1 MTEKLF
7 YKNSYLSECKSEII
21 DIIEKNGKMEIVLD
35 RTIFYPEGGGQPS
48 DTGTIDGLKVNY
60 VYENNGIIY
69 HCMEDKPKNKCVI
82 CKIDFKRRFDYM
94 QQHSGEH
101 LLSGAIYTLFNGHN
115 RGFHL
120 GEEHVTADIDIEPM
134 DKNMI
139 KRVENLV
146 NEYIYRD
153 QLVETHM
160 VSRHKSLEF
169 PLRKAVKRGVEN
181 VRIVQI
187 PNMDCCPCC
196 GTHVSR
202 TGEIGMLKI
211 LKAEKYKKMTRIY
224 FKCGNRALLEFQ
236 KEHQI
241 VMDLGRNLSTDIL
254 HIEDRINSEESK
266 MGELIAENRDMKK
279 SLIRYEI
286 KNIIEN
292 KISNII
298 LKGYDDKK
306 FEDIKL
312 IASTILEEEPEK
324 YILILYS
331 DRDKRILL
339 VNNLKK
345 EVDCGK
351 LFKDNIENFNGKG
364 GGNVSQAQGIFSNSD
379 DMVNFSNFLYSSVA

>member
-1 MTEKLF
+1 
-7 YKNSYLSECKSEII
+7 
-21 DIIEKNGKMEIVLD
+21 
-35 RTIFYPEGGGQPS
+35 
-48 DTGTIDGLKVNY
+48 
-60 VYENNGIIY
+60 
-69 HCMEDKPKNKCVI
+69 
-82 CKIDFKRRFDYM
+82 
-94 QQHSGEH
+94 
-101 LLSGAIYTLFNGHN
+101 
-115 RGFHL
+115 
-120 GEEHVTADIDIEPM
+120 
-134 DKNMI
+134 
-139 KRVENLV
+139 
-146 NEYIYRD
+146 
-153 QLVETHM
+153 
-160 VSRHKSLEF
+160 
-169 PLRKAVKRGVEN
+169 
-181 VRIVQI
+181 
-187 PNMDCCPCC
+187 
-196 GTHVSR
+196 
-202 TGEIGMLKI
+202 
-211 LKAEKYKKMTRIY
+211 
-224 FKCGNRALLEFQ
+224 
-236 KEHQI
+236 
-241 VMDLGRNLSTDIL
+241 MDLGRNLSTDIL